1 MNQSFQIPGQTIDAS
16 CYIFKYLVFLHQAL
30 TLCPSIYPE
39 HIPRKLAC
47 FRLRIRTYDYEMSTT
62 TATPTLSMKLLIDRR
77 TQRVLFAE
85 ASKDVVDFLFSLLTL
100 PVATAV
106 KLVGKDAL
114 VGCVCNLYASVE
126 KFDSVYLQ
134 AGVAKE
140 ALLCPTVVLPAAN
153 TNSSLLRLPEP
164 LVVEPKKLY
173 GCSGNTYNT
182 CRRYI
187 TDENGKICPQCGC
200 SMTSAM
206 KYLPLARGSCGGSGQ
221 VAAPMSAAGGFVQG
235 IVVTSTVLDDLTVTP
250 VSSISSVSLLSTF
263 SVRDIYDLQETTVQ
277 LGYNEVSVSVA
288 GSSSFI

>member
-1 MNQSFQIPGQTIDAS
+1 
-16 CYIFKYLVFLHQAL
+16 
-30 TLCPSIYPE
+30 
-39 HIPRKLAC
+39 
-47 FRLRIRTYDYEMSTT
+47 MSTT

-126 KFDSVYLQ
+126 KLDSVYLQ

-140 ALLCPTVVLPAAN
+140 ALLCPKVVLPAAN

-164 LVVEPKKLY
+164 PVVEPNNMY
-173 GCSGNTYNT
+173 RCTGNTYGM
-182 CRRYI
+182 CRTYI
-187 TDENGKICPQCGC
+187 TDEYGKMCPHCRC
-200 SMTSAM
+200 SMTTAAQ
-206 KYLPLARGSCGGSGQ
+206 YLLSARGSCGGSGQ
-221 VAAPMSAAGGFVQG
+221 VAAPKSAAGGFVQG
-235 IVVTSTVLDDLTVTP
+235 IVVTYTVQDDLTVTP

-263 SVRDIYDLQETTVQ
+263 SVRDIYDLQEKTVQ
-277 LGYNEVSVSVA
+277 LGYNEGLAIFKASLKSKSVLTDVFLH
-288 GSSSFI
+288 GKN